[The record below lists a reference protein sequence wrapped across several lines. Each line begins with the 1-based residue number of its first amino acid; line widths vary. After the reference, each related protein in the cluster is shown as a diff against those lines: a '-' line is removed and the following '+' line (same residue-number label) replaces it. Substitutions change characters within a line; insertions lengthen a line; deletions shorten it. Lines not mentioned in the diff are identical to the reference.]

1 MWPNGKR
8 IKRGRERARAW
19 TARQRVKSG
28 ERVEKRIDRL
38 GVKAERRERKSAAK
52 QRIYTAEAAEAKA
65 RASRPPTT
73 GERVA
78 KGILGAAKQAQ
89 KQANKPRKQP
99 RRRTSTRTQPRYQE
113 PDIFGMGPSAGN
125 LEDMLIGPAP
135 RRGKRGGGNGGSKGG
150 ILDLLTR

>member
-8 IKRGRERARAW
+8 IKRGKERLQRFSAQ
-19 TARQRVKSG
+19 QRVKAG
-28 ERVEKRIDRL
+28 ERAEQRIKKLNIR
-38 GVKAERRERKSAAK
+38 AERTER
-52 QRIYTAEAAEAKA
+52 IGAAEQRLAKA

-99 RRRTSTRTQPRYQE
+99 RRRTSTRAQPRYQE
-113 PDIFGMGPSAGN
+113 PDIFGMGSSAGN
-125 LEDMLIGPAP
+125 LEDIMFGSAP